1 MVDEVLSELADV
13 LSGLSSME
21 KESTMEIFV
30 YGDGERVFHP
40 MVDTYLLCSAL
51 PYWEPSRPWRI
62 YCRAAGFMRFWCLIV
77 CLTRLLFATGPVFTD
92 HWSCLFVVLLHA
104 FASDQLARPTG
115 LRKLYEGRQH
125 LECLNSFISRIIL
138 MANYLKNDQVGIG
151 WTINNFHDDSFQTS
165 NQVITGA
172 SVFGHSGR
180 NTWLRKVLRPDTA
193 SGHPPVQR
201 FRAAPA
207 IHEERVRARTRSAAA
222 RLLQAR
228 HGNHVGTRATATKAG
243 ASRGC

>member
-1 MVDEVLSELADV
+1 
-13 LSGLSSME
+13 
-21 KESTMEIFV
+21 
-30 YGDGERVFHP
+30 
-40 MVDTYLLCSAL
+40 
-51 PYWEPSRPWRI
+51 
-62 YCRAAGFMRFWCLIV
+62 
-77 CLTRLLFATGPVFTD
+77 
-92 HWSCLFVVLLHA
+92 
-104 FASDQLARPTG
+104 
-115 LRKLYEGRQH
+115 
-125 LECLNSFISRIIL
+125 

-193 SGHPPVQR
+193 SEHPPVQR

-207 IHEERVRARTRSAAA
+207 IHEERVRARTWSAAA

-228 HGNHVGTRATATKAG
+228 HGHHVGTRATAVRKQQHRAV
-243 ASRGC
+243 ARDQSLMIVDDIQFPNRDSRDIAWN